1 MDIFLRYLQ
10 VFLVGGIVCFIGQIL
25 INKTKMTSARILVLF
40 LTLGVVL
47 EAVGA
52 FRYIKEFGSSGI
64 TVPIIGFGKFGKR
77 CYRGSKV
84 WYNSSSAR
92 RITKSCGRTNCGNRV
107 WLYILSN
114 IQVKNQTNV
123 KYN

>member
-40 LTLGVVL
+40 LALGVVL

-52 FRYIKEFGSSGI
+52 FRYINEF
-64 TVPIIGFGKFGKR
+64 
-77 CYRGSKV
+77 
-84 WYNSSSAR
+84 
-92 RITKSCGRTNCGNRV
+92 
-107 WLYILSN
+107 
-114 IQVKNQTNV
+114 
-123 KYN
+123 

>member
-64 TVPIIGFGKFGKR
+64 TVPIIGFGSSLAKGAIEGAKYGIIPAVLGGLQKVAGGLTAAIVFGFIFSVIYKSKTKR
-77 CYRGSKV
+77 M
-84 WYNSSSAR
+84 
-92 RITKSCGRTNCGNRV
+92 
-107 WLYILSN
+107 
-114 IQVKNQTNV
+114 
-123 KYN
+123 